1 MVTTTIPAKPAT
13 TGPVSGISRPAS
25 RRIHDAMSDRSVPP
39 GLAALGWDKTF
50 AAAFAALNDAALV
63 PARVGIEHNHIYR
76 VVTADG
82 ERMAQAAGRLRHE
95 AAGQDQLPAVGD
107 WVAVA
112 LNKTDDTA
120 TIRFVLPRR
129 SSFARKAAGDPTTR
143 QVVAANIDVVLV
155 VAGLDRDFNPRRIAR
170 YLVAVAESGA
180 RPAVVLNKCDLC
192 DDLDAA
198 IAQVRDAA
206 PGVPIHATCGKTGEG
221 VDQLQP
227 YLAPGRTAALL
238 GSSGTGKST
247 LINRLLGEER
257 QRTQPVRGIDQRG
270 RHTTIHRELILGPG
284 GGLIIDTPG
293 LRELQIWDSA
303 RALEDAFADIDELA
317 ADCRFRD
324 CQHGAEPGC
333 AVRDAVDAGRLD
345 PARLDQYRHLAE
357 ERELLVRRR
366 EELARRQERAQT
378 RRKR

>member
-1 MVTTTIPAKPAT
+1 MPN
-13 TGPVSGISRPAS
+13 PVSGISRPAS
-25 RRIHDAMSDRSVPP
+25 RRIHDAMSSRSVPP
-39 GLAALGWDKTF
+39 GLAVLGWDKAF

-107 WVAVA
+107 WVAIA
-112 LNKTDDTA
+112 LNTTDDTA

-155 VAGLDRDFNPRRIAR
+155 VAGLDRDFSPRRIVR

-180 RPAVVLNKCDLC
+180 RPAVVLNKRDVCG
-192 DDLDAA
+192 DLDAA

-206 PGVPIHATCGKTGEG
+206 PDVPVHATCGKTGEG
-221 VDQLQP
+221 VDQLEP
-227 YLAPGRTAALL
+227 YLDPGRTVALL
-238 GSSGTGKST
+238 GSSGAGKST

-257 QRTQPVRGIDQRG
+257 QRTQPVRGVDQRG
-270 RHTTIHRELILGPG
+270 RHTTIHRELILSPG
-284 GGLIIDTPG
+284 GGIIIDTPG

-324 CQHGAEPGC
+324 CEHHTEPGC

-345 PARLDQYRHLAE
+345 PERLDQYRRLAE

>member
-1 MVTTTIPAKPAT
+1 
-13 TGPVSGISRPAS
+13 
-25 RRIHDAMSDRSVPP
+25 MSARSVPP
-39 GLAALGWDKTF
+39 GLAALGWDDAF

-76 VVTADG
+76 VVTAEG

-112 LNKTDDTA
+112 FNQTDDTA
-120 TIRFVLPRR
+120 TIRCILPRR

-155 VAGLDRDFNPRRIAR
+155 VAGLDRDFNPRRIGR

-180 RPAVVLNKCDLC
+180 RPAVVLNKQDLC
-192 DDLDAA
+192 DNLERAVA
-198 IAQVRDAA
+198 RVRDAA
-206 PGVPIHATCGKTGEG
+206 PDVPVHATCGMSGQG
-221 VDQLQP
+221 VDQLEP
-227 YLAPGRTAALL
+227 YLAPGRTVALL
-238 GSSGTGKST
+238 GSSGAGKST

-257 QRTQPVRGIDQRG
+257 QRTQPVRGVDQRG
-270 RHTTIHRELILGPG
+270 RHTTIHRELIPCPSG
-284 GGLIIDTPG
+284 GIIIDTPG

-303 RALEDAFADIDELA
+303 RALEDAFADIDALA

-324 CQHGAEPGC
+324 CEHRTEPGC
-333 AVRDAVDAGRLD
+333 AVRAAVDANQLD
-345 PARLDQYRHLAE
+345 AARLDQYRQLAE

-366 EELARRQERAQT
+366 EELARRRERGQT
-378 RRKR
+378 RKKR